1 MEAPMTMTPELKQ
14 AIEQAGE
21 EPVRVEDPE
30 KHVAYLLIREDTYR
44 KLTELA
50 HDHSYPFL
58 FEVVEFYP
66 DV

>member
-1 MEAPMTMTPELKQ
+1 MTMTPELKQ

-50 HDHSYPFL
+50 HDHSDPSL
-58 FEVVEFYP
+58 FEVGEFYP
-66 DV
+66 DK